1 MFPSFCFPKLCA
13 GCSPQLPVRLGEI
26 RCGRKS
32 GRKNFS
38 CFLQL
43 IEFRVPLS
51 GIAIKVH
58 TAARAGG
65 SNFAATKCQTEPI
78 FQELSP
84 SPMTLGR
91 LQAASCGPY
100 PTGVLCICLT
110 LFQNSAEQ
118 QPTFRMHFSSSSPVR
133 PVATP
138 LTHNLQPFI
147 VNRKV
152 LYLRLAT
159 FFPACA

>member
-1 MFPSFCFPKLCA
+1 MYVFPSFCFPELCA

-26 RCGRKS
+26 RCWRKS

-78 FQELSP
+78 SK
-84 SPMTLGR
+84 
-91 LQAASCGPY
+91 
-100 PTGVLCICLT
+100 
-110 LFQNSAEQ
+110 NS
-118 QPTFRMHFSSSSPVR
+118 
-133 PVATP
+133 
-138 LTHNLQPFI
+138 
-147 VNRKV
+147 
-152 LYLRLAT
+152 LRL
-159 FFPACA
+159 P